1 LEMRLKSQ
9 IFALGGNANAVLFT
23 LPASLPA

>member
-1 LEMRLKSQ
+1 MRLKSQ